1 MISNRFVAK
10 TSFEL
15 IDSFRN
21 MNQTGIVMA
30 YIDSF
35 EELMGKLKMQIPSL
49 TKDYCWRFLATE

>member
-1 MISNRFVAK
+1 
-10 TSFEL
+10 
-15 IDSFRN
+15 